1 MARDVGDDSYY
12 ITSGGKIPVKW
23 TAPEVRFIM
32 KTYHIGC
39 LKYFIVLLQAIF
51 YKKYST
57 QSDVWSFGCVMYE
70 IWSLGTKPFEDDDV
84 KEVY

>member
-1 MARDVGDDSYY
+1 
-12 ITSGGKIPVKW
+12 
-23 TAPEVRFIM
+23 M

-39 LKYFIVLLQAIF
+39 IKYFIVLLQAIF

-57 QSDVWSFGCVMYE
+57 QSDVWSFGCVIYE